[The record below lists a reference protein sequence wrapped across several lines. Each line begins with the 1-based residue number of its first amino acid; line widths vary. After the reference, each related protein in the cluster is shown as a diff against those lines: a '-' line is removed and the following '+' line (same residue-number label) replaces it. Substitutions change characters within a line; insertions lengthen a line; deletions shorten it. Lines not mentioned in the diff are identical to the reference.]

1 MSRGKELMIRADI
14 KSIGKKISV
23 PQNSL
28 LEEKIS
34 AKSLDRLAW
43 EKWGIKL
50 KWTISG
56 LKEYNYRYVIFYKY

>member
-1 MSRGKELMIRADI
+1 MSRGNELMIRADI

-50 KWTISG
+50 K
-56 LKEYNYRYVIFYKY
+56 